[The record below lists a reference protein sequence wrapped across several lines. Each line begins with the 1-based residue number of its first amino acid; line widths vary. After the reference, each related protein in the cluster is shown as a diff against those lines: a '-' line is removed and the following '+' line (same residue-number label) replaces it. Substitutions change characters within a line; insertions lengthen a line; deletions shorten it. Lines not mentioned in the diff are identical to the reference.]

1 MAPPSTPRAAP
12 KPGAHR
18 PRALAQPSPWPQAP
32 AREQQREAKRNAV
45 LSTAAQMFNERG
57 FHATSLDDIAA
68 RLQVSKPTLYYYV
81 KNKDEILL
89 ECVKK
94 GLHLILEGIEA
105 SRQAGGN
112 AVDQLRACM
121 QVYADIVTQ
130 PFGMCIIRIGDEEV
144 PEPSRTE
151 LRRMKSEIDQAF
163 RRLVAQGVQEGTLA
177 PCDPK
182 MTAFVIAGA
191 LSWIGRWYQSGG
203 EYSAAQVAEQCIGT
217 LMHGVLGPGPGPGRT
232 AGDD

>member
-1 MAPPSTPRAAP
+1 MGTPRTEAQAKPLAKPAP
-12 KPGAHR
+12 RKR
-18 PRALAQPSPWPQAP
+18 RASAPASPWAEAT
-32 AREQQREAKRNAV
+32 AREAQREAKRNAV

-57 FHATSLDDIAA
+57 FRATSLDDIAA
-68 RLQVSKPTLYYYV
+68 RLHVTKPTLYYYV

-203 EYSAAQVAEQCIGT
+203 QYSAAQVAEQCIGT
-217 LMHGVLGPGPGPGRT
+217 LMHGVLGLGRVAVT
-232 AGDD
+232 GR